1 MEDQDTILNELLEKI
16 NNLEKRNDN
25 LRNDI
30 KNKRDELINW
40 DKNHI
45 KPEKEKEKEEEKVN
59 ENENENDK
67 NKINLDEN
75 NKNKKMAIPTDEED
89 KKIGERFLYEIK
101 NIKLNIYEIEKNMQ
115 EITIEYISQE
125 QHSSL
130 YIMGDFTKWELMPMK
145 KNKDIF
151 SYKVVLLKGF
161 KYFYAFQAGDQIFI
175 DYNNLYEENPKN
187 SQIQNFIDLSKKN
200 ENCQNFDSETDMNIL
215 KIAQKNYFLSKISID
230 EGQIQFLEKF
240 KRHIMASKE
249 IYEERLL
256 EHSTL
261 TNSIYGYYD
270 QLFKYIQPYE
280 SESKVT
286 NLRLFFKDRIFV
298 HYQENPDAKDK
309 PYMYYY
315 KIVNINNN
323 YCFQS
328 IKLYD
333 NNNIK
338 VNYAYYNDIRYYYSI
353 YFDSISLEPI
363 NTNSKLYH
371 LLSKEE
377 SEKILTIYNNDK
389 NGVLKAYFKTLIG
402 LRNNAE
408 TQNNNN
414 MVEGIRSYIRN
425 YGSILVLPDRVEP
438 KDINMNDYEFQY
450 SLNKIVK
457 VKNKK
462 EGSYVEYIAIDEKA
476 EKAKKPFRYKI
487 YYCIKDNKVKLIH
500 CHVLDKD
507 LRNIKILIKEIDKI
521 IDPKTLKKDEEY
533 IKNNQLLLIIK
544 ETVPIKLYY
553 NGKKVKM
560 EGIKIDE
567 NKLYLLIS
575 SDPDSI
581 FNKMYVTVGNI
592 EEKLNYDLME
602 QCNEFSYSLD
612 NIPNGVDV
620 TVTYDNNKNYVV
632 EKMMLAVSPC
642 LLQRLSTYEENQL
655 KKNQIKELKD
665 KKMSEMDKYFLISQK
680 MTDFRKYNK
689 EAIDKM
695 EQKEKENLLITLN
708 EYKENMVSI
717 LNYIEA
723 NEMWETLDQAVNIAA
738 EIEDLI
744 KLINKK

>member
-1 MEDQDTILNELLEKI
+1 M
-16 NNLEKRNDN
+16 
-25 LRNDI
+25 
-30 KNKRDELINW
+30 
-40 DKNHI
+40 
-45 KPEKEKEKEEEKVN
+45 
-59 ENENENDK
+59 
-67 NKINLDEN
+67 
-75 NKNKKMAIPTDEED
+75 
-89 KKIGERFLYEIK
+89 
-101 NIKLNIYEIEKNMQ
+101 
-115 EITIEYISQE
+115 
-125 QHSSL
+125 
-130 YIMGDFTKWELMPMK
+130 
-145 KNKDIF
+145 
-151 SYKVVLLKGF
+151 
-161 KYFYAFQAGDQIFI
+161 
-175 DYNNLYEENPKN
+175 
-187 SQIQNFIDLSKKN
+187 
-200 ENCQNFDSETDMNIL
+200 
-215 KIAQKNYFLSKISID
+215 
-230 EGQIQFLEKF
+230 
-240 KRHIMASKE
+240 
-249 IYEERLL
+249 
-256 EHSTL
+256 
-261 TNSIYGYYD
+261 
-270 QLFKYIQPYE
+270 
-280 SESKVT
+280 
-286 NLRLFFKDRIFV
+286 
-298 HYQENPDAKDK
+298 
-309 PYMYYY
+309 
-315 KIVNINNN
+315 
-323 YCFQS
+323 
-328 IKLYD
+328 
-333 NNNIK
+333 
-338 VNYAYYNDIRYYYSI
+338 
-353 YFDSISLEPI
+353 
-363 NTNSKLYH
+363 
-371 LLSKEE
+371 
-377 SEKILTIYNNDK
+377 
-389 NGVLKAYFKTLIG
+389 
-402 LRNNAE
+402 
-408 TQNNNN
+408 
-414 MVEGIRSYIRN
+414 
-425 YGSILVLPDRVEP
+425 
-438 KDINMNDYEFQY
+438 
-450 SLNKIVK
+450 
-457 VKNKK
+457 
-462 EGSYVEYIAIDEKA
+462 
-476 EKAKKPFRYKI
+476 
-487 YYCIKDNKVKLIH
+487 KLIH

-507 LRNIKILIKEIDKI
+507 LRNIKILIKEIDKN

>member
-30 KNKRDELINW
+30 KNKRVELINW

-59 ENENENDK
+59 ENESENDK

-240 KRHIMASKE
+240 KRHIMTSKE

-298 HYQENPDAKDK
+298 HYQENPDSKDK

-363 NTNSKLYH
+363 NTNSNLYH